1 MLTST
6 LIPVEP
12 LYTERYVRWCERS
25 AGETITCLVLNYALF
40 HDDAAKRALRKAAG
54 PVKILSVGK
63 ETVADGQGAVKT
75 NRTLIDKILHLRSA
89 SLFFIS
95 YNVSYREFDIISM
108 VASVLLLI
116 LRLAIFIHGV
126 LLPDRVVTLAGKAY
140 RRNWSPGTMFVI
152 LVVGS
157 PVAIPAFLI
166 NSSFYYRLCLLG
178 AGIFFLSLFVLS
190 FIYEYIDSKENQ
202 DDRFRR
208 TVIGIVA
215 VFLILCV
222 LGYVAFTTV
231 PK

>member
-1 MLTST
+1 
-6 LIPVEP
+6 
-12 LYTERYVRWCERS
+12 
-25 AGETITCLVLNYALF
+25 
-40 HDDAAKRALRKAAG
+40 
-54 PVKILSVGK
+54 
-63 ETVADGQGAVKT
+63 
-75 NRTLIDKILHLRSA
+75 
-89 SLFFIS
+89 
-95 YNVSYREFDIISM
+95 VSYREFDIISM

-157 PVAIPAFLI
+157 
-166 NSSFYYRLCLLG
+166 
-178 AGIFFLSLFVLS
+178 GIFFLSLFVLS

-231 PK
+231 PKYGPFDNYDKVQQQLRQWEKFKKEHPELFNNKTDNGDP